1 MRTVRDV
8 LEKGKKGAFYARVS
22 SDRQTIAAQR
32 HHVYEFIKN
41 YECEIVEEYVDHGK
55 SAFKKRLIQRPQMM
69 ALLRD
74 VEQGKYD
81 FVITYADD
89 RLARSEIEHAQIRLL
104 MKGVDTDVILTS
116 TAELYTERD
125 IITQLIR
132 EGGTRYEVERIS
144 ARTKDAYNQ
153 RTDYGEWMGGPV
165 PFGYEQDE
173 KTKKF
178 SILKDEREIVLK
190 IYQLYQSGE
199 GFADIAKKLNEQKE
213 KTNTMVWRKERV
225 KQILTN
231 PIYAG
236 YVTSGRLKS
245 GSGNSIEDLSK
256 WKMAQCKEIPP
267 IMTQEEWFATFHL
280 FEKKR
285 NKELPPKQFK
295 TEYVLRDLIYCKKC
309 DNPLLPKNQE
319 TTGGNGKKYGMK
331 KYMCSN
337 KTCKTWFPTEELHTL
352 VFDSV
357 MKEVTDK
364 VISKSQTELM
374 YEIEQGLE
382 KDIKRI
388 QKEIQRLK
396 QQVNDSL
403 VWIKD
408 AEREIDELYNRK
420 KRLVEADPEIDPLL
434 DVMLD
439 YRVHLLHEIKGS
451 EELIAKKEAEVKRIE
466 EVDSNQRVLEKNV
479 LQAFQIEFANIQTD
493 VKKVRQFLV
502 YLIDKIIIDQN
513 GNTEYILKIN
523 LEQ

>member
-1 MRTVRDV
+1 MKTIRDV

-22 SDRQTIAAQR
+22 SDRQTIDAQR

-41 YECEIVEEYVDHGK
+41 YECEIVKEYVDHGE
-55 SAFKKRLIQRPQMM
+55 SAFKKKLIKRPQIM

-89 RLARSEIEHAQIRLL
+89 RLARSEIEHVQIRII
-104 MKGVDTDVILTS
+104 MKEAKTDVILTS
-116 TAELYTERD
+116 TGEVYTERD

-144 ARTKDAYNQ
+144 ARTKDAYGQ
-153 RTDYGEWMGGPV
+153 RTDYGQWMGGPV
-165 PFGYEQDE
+165 PFGYVQDE
-173 KTKKF
+173 NTKNF
-178 SILKDEREIVLK
+178 FILEDEKEIVLK

-199 GFADIAKKLNEQKE
+199 GFADIAKILNEQKA
-213 KTNTMVWRKERV
+213 KTDTIHWKKERV
-225 KQILTN
+225 KHILTN

-236 YVTSGRLKS
+236 YVTFGRLKP
-245 GSGNSIEDLSK
+245 GSGNSIEGLSK
-256 WKMAQCKEIPP
+256 WKMAKCEEVPP
-267 IMTQEEWFATFHL
+267 IMTKEEWLATFQM

-285 NKELPPKQFK
+285 NKELPPKQLK
-295 TEYVLRDLIYCKKC
+295 TEYVLRDLIYCKNC
-309 DNPLLPKNQE
+309 DVPLLPKNQE
-319 TTGGNGKKYGMK
+319 TRGKNGKKYGMK

-337 KTCKTWFPTEELHTL
+337 KLCKIWFPTDELHTL

-374 YEIEQGLE
+374 YEIEQNLE

-396 QQVNDSL
+396 RQVNDCL

-408 AEREIDELYNRK
+408 AEREIDELYTRK
-420 KRLVEADPEIDPLL
+420 KRLVEVDQEIDPLL
-434 DVMLD
+434 DVVLD
-439 YRVHLLHEIKGS
+439 YRLHLLHEIKES
-451 EELIAKKEAEVKRIE
+451 EEWIAKKEVEVKHIE
-466 EVDSNQRVLEKNV
+466 EVDSNRSILEKNV
-479 LQAFQIEFANIQTD
+479 LQAFRIEFSNIQTD
-493 VKKVRQFLV
+493 VKRVRQFLV

-513 GNTEYILKIN
+513 GKTEYALKIN
-523 LEQ
+523 LGY

>member
-1 MRTVRDV
+1 MKTVRDA
-8 LEKGKKGAFYARVS
+8 LQKGKKGAFYARVS
-22 SDRQTIAAQR
+22 SDRQTIDAQR

-41 YECEIVEEYVDHGK
+41 YECEIVKEYVDLGE
-55 SAFKKRLIQRPQMM
+55 SAFKKKLIKRPKMM
-69 ALLRD
+69 ALLGD

-89 RLARSEIEHAQIRLL
+89 RLARSEIEHVQIRLL
-104 MKGVDTDVILTS
+104 MKQADTDVILTS

-144 ARTKDAYNQ
+144 ARTKDAYGQ

-165 PFGYEQDE
+165 PFGYVQDE

-178 SILKDEREIVLK
+178 SILEDEKDIVLR

-199 GFADIAKKLNEQKE
+199 GFADIAKTLNEQKE
-213 KTNTMVWRKERV
+213 KTNTIHWKKERV
-225 KQILTN
+225 KHILTN

-236 YVTSGRLKS
+236 YVTFGRLKS

-256 WKMAQCKEIPP
+256 WKMTQCKDIPP
-267 IMTQEEWFATFHL
+267 IMTKEEWLATFRM

-285 NKELPPKQFK
+285 NKELPQKQFK
-295 TEYVLRDLIYCKKC
+295 TEYVLRDLLYCKNC
-309 DNPLLPKNQE
+309 DFLLLPKNQE
-319 TTGGNGKKYGMK
+319 TTGRNGKKYGMK

-337 KTCKTWFPTEELHTL
+337 KTCKIWFSTDELHTL
-352 VFDSV
+352 VFDSI
-357 MKEVTDK
+357 MKEITDK

-374 YEIEQGLE
+374 YEIEQNLE

-388 QKEIQRLK
+388 QKEIQRLE
-396 QQVNDSL
+396 QQVNDCL

-408 AEREIDELYNRK
+408 AEREIDDLYNRK

-439 YRVHLLHEIKGS
+439 YRVHLLHEIKES
-451 EELIAKKEAEVKRIE
+451 EELIAKKEAEVKHIE
-466 EVDSNQRVLEKNV
+466 EVDSNRSILEKNV
-479 LQAFQIEFANIQTD
+479 LQAFQIEFSNLQTD
-493 VKKVRQFLV
+493 VKRIRQFLV

-513 GNTEYILKIN
+513 GKTEYVLKIN
-523 LEQ
+523 LEK